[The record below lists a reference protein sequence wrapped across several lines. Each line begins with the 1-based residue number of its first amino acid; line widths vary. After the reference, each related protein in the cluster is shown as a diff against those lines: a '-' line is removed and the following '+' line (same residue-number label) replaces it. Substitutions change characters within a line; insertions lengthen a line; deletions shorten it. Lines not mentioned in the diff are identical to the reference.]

1 MGPFEI
7 VKDLEDA
14 LCEFTNSPFCVTVNS
29 CTNALGICLEYAK
42 KDMHLDAIEPISIPT
57 HTYIGVPMQIK
68 RAGFDIVFNKVNWW
82 GAYELSP
89 LNIWDS
95 ARRFEHDLFNSIIKP
110 SANYKYI
117 CLSFHISKILGFDQ
131 GGAILH
137 NNPDFDV
144 YARKMRFDGRTE
156 GISAKRDYPD
166 VLGRHCYMSPTTAA
180 GLLWK
185 LSYFDYTQPTILPN
199 SDYPDLSQMDIFK

>member
-1 MGPFEI
+1 MLPFEI
-7 VKDLEDA
+7 VRDLEDA
-14 LCEFTNSPFCVTVNS
+14 LCEFTDAPYCVTVNS
-29 CTNALGICLEYAK
+29 CTNALAICLEYAK
-42 KDMHLDAIEPISIPT
+42 RNRFVGDSNTVSIPT

-68 RAGFDIVFNKVNWW
+68 RAGFDLWFNKVNWF
-82 GAYELSP
+82 GTYELSP

-95 ARRFEHDLFNSIIKP
+95 ARRFERGLFNSVHKEG
-110 SANYKYI
+110 YKHKYI
-117 CLSFHISKILGFDQ
+117 CVSFHVSKILGFDQ

-156 GISAKRDYPD
+156 GINPKYDYPD
-166 VLGRHCYMSPTTAA
+166 VLGMHCYMSPTTAA

-185 LSYFDYTQPTILPN
+185 LSYFKGNELTILPN
-199 SDYPDLSQMDIFK
+199 DDYPDLSQMDIFK